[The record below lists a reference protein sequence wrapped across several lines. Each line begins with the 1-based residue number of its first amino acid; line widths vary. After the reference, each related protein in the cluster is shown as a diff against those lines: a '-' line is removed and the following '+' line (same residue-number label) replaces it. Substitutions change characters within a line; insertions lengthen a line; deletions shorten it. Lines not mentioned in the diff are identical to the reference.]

1 MIIQCKSCAR
11 KFIVKDKDIPGDGR
25 TVQCGYCSISWHQLP
40 ISQISSNE
48 NLEQIKKV
56 KIEEENNENLSVE
69 KIKASDGKTYK
80 FLGSQW
86 AQLSPS
92 GKTGL
97 FAKKK

>member
-48 NLEQIKKV
+48 NLEQ
-56 KIEEENNENLSVE
+56 N
-69 KIKASDGKTYK
+69 KTK
-80 FLGSQW
+80 
-86 AQLSPS
+86 
-92 GKTGL
+92 
-97 FAKKK
+97 